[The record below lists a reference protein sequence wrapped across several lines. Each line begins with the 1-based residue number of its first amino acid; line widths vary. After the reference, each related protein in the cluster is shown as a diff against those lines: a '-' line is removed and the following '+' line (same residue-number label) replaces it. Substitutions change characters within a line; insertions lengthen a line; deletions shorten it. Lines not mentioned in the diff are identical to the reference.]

1 MKMKH
6 TFIEVPRFVKIKEEL
21 LNELS
26 KLCEEFSFKEIFF
39 LSGRNTYKMLGK
51 SVEEA
56 LATDYVVQRA
66 IIENSNISTFEKLK
80 TEMEQ
85 REFDLVV
92 GVGGGKIANI
102 GKLLASDASI
112 PYIYIPTT
120 ASNDGIASPIATLW
134 DRGRPRSLSA
144 RAPTAILVDIEV
156 IKKSPGRLLNAGVG
170 DLISNTVA
178 NKDWI
183 LGHEKKGE
191 DFNEVASALAVIP
204 VELILSRAS
213 TFDLGKDEDLML
225 LIRGLILSG
234 MAMAMHGSSRPAS
247 GAAHKFSHAIDLLNL
262 GRGYHGEQVGIGAIL
277 MEHLYEKYHDSGN
290 PNAVR
295 SLLKRIGAPTALV
308 GIGMSRKDFLKIAA
322 KIREIRPYRYTI
334 LEDLNLGKK
343 ELLQAARESG
353 IIK

>member
-1 MKMKH
+1 MEMKH
-6 TFIEVPRFVKIKEEL
+6 TSIEVPRFVKVKEEL

-26 KLCEEFSFKEIFF
+26 KLCEEFSFKEILF
-39 LSGRNTYKMLGK
+39 LSGRITYKMLGK

-56 LATDYVVQRA
+56 LATDYVVQKF
-66 IIENSNISTFEKLK
+66 IIENSDVSTFEKLK
-80 TEMEQ
+80 TQMEQ
-85 REFDLVV
+85 GEFDLVV

-102 GKLLASDASI
+102 GKLLASEASV

-120 ASNDGIASPIATLW
+120 ASNDGIASPVATLW
-134 DRGRPRSLSA
+134 DRGTPHSISA
-144 RAPTAILVDIEV
+144 QPPTVILIDIEA
-156 IKKSPGRLLNAGVG
+156 IKKSPRRLLNAGVG

-191 DFNEVASALAVIP
+191 DFDEVASALATMP

-213 TFDLGKDEDLML
+213 TFDLNKDEDLML

-234 MAMAMHGSSRPAS
+234 MAMAIHGSSRPAS
-247 GAAHKFSHAIDLLNL
+247 GASHKFSHAIDLLNL

-277 MEHLYEKYHDSGN
+277 MEHLYDKHYGSGN
-290 PNAVR
+290 PDAVR
-295 SLLKRIGAPTALV
+295 TLLKRIGAPISIAE
-308 GIGMSRKDFLKIAA
+308 IGLSRSDLERVAV
-322 KIREIRPYRYTI
+322 KIRGIRPHRYTI

-343 ELLQAARESG
+343 EFLQAARESG
-353 IIK
+353 IVR

>member
-1 MKMKH
+1 MKH
-6 TFIEVPRFVKIKEEL
+6 TSIEVPRFVKVKEEL
-21 LNELS
+21 LEELS

-39 LSGRNTYKMLGK
+39 LSGRTTYNMLGK

-56 LATDYVVQRA
+56 LATDYVVQRR
-66 IIENSNISTFEKLK
+66 IVENSNISTFEKLK
-80 TEMEQ
+80 IEMEQ
-85 REFDLVV
+85 EGFDLAV

-102 GKLLASDASI
+102 GKLLASEASI

-134 DRGRPRSLSA
+134 DKGKPRSILA
-144 RAPTAILVDIEV
+144 RAPTALLVDIEV
-156 IKKSPGRLLNAGVG
+156 IKRSPRRLLNAGVG

-191 DFNEVASALAVIP
+191 NFGEVASALATMP
-204 VELILSRAS
+204 VQLLLSRIS
-213 TFDLGKDEDLML
+213 TFDLSKDEDLML

-234 MAMAMHGSSRPAS
+234 MAMAMYGSSRPAS

-262 GRGYHGEQVGIGAIL
+262 GRGYHGEQVGIGTIL
-277 MEHLYEKYHDSGN
+277 MEHLYKKYYNNGN

-295 SLLKRIGAPTALV
+295 SLLKRIGAPTALA
-308 GIGMSRKDFLKIAA
+308 GIGVSRKDFLKIAA
-322 KIREIRPYRYTI
+322 KIREIRPHRYTI

-343 ELLQAARESG
+343 EFLQAAEESG